1 VEGIEKEMQELAAIL
16 ECSDREFLPATMEK
30 KLGVPGGRE
39 ALQQRFVE
47 LRRFVQL
54 S

>member
-1 VEGIEKEMQELAAIL
+1 VEGVEKEIQEIAAIL
-16 ECSDREFLPATMEK
+16 ECSDREFLPASMEK
-30 KLGVPGGRE
+30 KLGVSGGRE

-47 LRRFVQL
+47 LRRFIQL